1 MNKIISLTTFLLTF
15 AIGMGLCVPS
25 IAEGKVYKTKDA
37 ALKEVFSDAD
47 TVEKINVF
55 LGKKEQEKIEALAK
69 SKLESR
75 MFTFYAGRK
84 GSVIVGYAVFG
95 SHVVREKPAVYM
107 VVINPDGSIKQV
119 EIMAFYE
126 PEERLPPKKWFK
138 QFAGKILNDEL
149 WPKKGIEAVTGA
161 TISVN
166 SITQEIRKLLAVFK
180 IKISNYN
187 KEQIK

>member
-1 MNKIISLTTFLLTF
+1 MTFT
-15 AIGMGLCVPS
+15 IGMELYAPS
-25 IAEGKVYKTKDA
+25 LVEGKVYKTRGD

-47 TVEKINVF
+47 AVEKINVF
-55 LGKKEQEKIEALAK
+55 LGKEEQKKIEAIAK

-84 GSVIVGYAVFG
+84 ENTIVRYAIFG
-95 SHVVREKPAVYM
+95 SHVVKAKPAVYM

-119 EIMAFYE
+119 EILAFYE

-138 QFAGKILNDEL
+138 QFSGKILNDEL
-149 WPKKGIEAVTGA
+149 WPKRGIDAVTGA

-166 SITQEIRKLLAVFK
+166 SITQEVRKVLAVFK
-180 IKISNYN
+180 VKFND
-187 KEQIK
+187 KEQIE